1 MVKLTWR
8 RVLEGDPG
16 PTPIKAK
23 ESPDLEIPRSS
34 RKTSGQW
41 LNKDLMIMTRTKQAN
56 ISSDDLVVVAQDLV
70 SADLEKE
77 AVILNLKDGVYYGL
91 DPVGARIWNL
101 LQEPKSVNE
110 ILDILL
116 KEYEVEPQTLNK
128 DLMELLQEMAS
139 KGLIEI
145 RIGKGS

>member
-1 MVKLTWR
+1 
-8 RVLEGDPG
+8 
-16 PTPIKAK
+16 
-23 ESPDLEIPRSS
+23 
-34 RKTSGQW
+34 
-41 LNKDLMIMTRTKQAN
+41 MTRTKQAN

-101 LQEPKSVNE
+101 LQEPRSVNE
-110 ILDILL
+110 IIDILL